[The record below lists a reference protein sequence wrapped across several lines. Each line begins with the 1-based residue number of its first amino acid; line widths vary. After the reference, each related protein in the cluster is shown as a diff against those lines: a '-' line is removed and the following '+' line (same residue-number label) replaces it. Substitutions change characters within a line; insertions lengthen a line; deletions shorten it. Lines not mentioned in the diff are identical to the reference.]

1 MMKQALVLGALILG
15 CSASAHAQFFG
26 ASIGGITL
34 GGPTSP
40 SVTHTP
46 PTHFNVT
53 SVTGTDADFTP
64 SSFRT
69 FEQAVAEGKAA
80 LAARARTV
88 AQIADEN
95 SKAQKAKAKLAIVQD
110 NSGKLVFT
118 SNK

>member
-1 MMKQALVLGALILG
+1 MMKQVLVLSALILG
-15 CSASAHAQFFG
+15 CSATAHAQFFG

-40 SVTHTP
+40 SVSHTP

-53 SVTGTDADFTP
+53 GVTGTDADFTP

-80 LAARARTV
+80 LAFRARTV

-95 SKAQKAKAKLAIVQD
+95 NKVQKAKARLAIVQD
-110 NSGKLVFT
+110 ASGKVILT
-118 SNK
+118 AAK